1 MGIVPA
7 VYGKNMFKYDLS
19 NRNALPNTIMRVMN
33 YKKLYSDKVLSIES
47 KLRRN

>member
-19 NRNALPNTIMRVMN
+19 NRIALLNTIMRVIN
-33 YKKLYSDKVLSIES
+33 YKKLYRD
-47 KLRRN
+47 